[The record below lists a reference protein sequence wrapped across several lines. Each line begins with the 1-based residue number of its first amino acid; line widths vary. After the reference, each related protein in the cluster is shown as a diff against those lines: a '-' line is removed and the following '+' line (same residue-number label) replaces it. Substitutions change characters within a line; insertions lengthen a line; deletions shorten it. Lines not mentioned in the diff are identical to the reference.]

1 MFDKLVRRRLRL
13 IYKGYKYL
21 KDQKQSDYL
30 THLEEVLTTTN
41 LEKTN
46 LGLSCLQGVDEEL
59 LVRQYLTV
67 RLLGLRF
74 KQSVLYSIGSKVPL
88 RYPLPKEWRVALT
101 ESGVDVDHF
110 RSKFLW
116 GLYHFIFFGKGV
128 RYGLR
133 SIYSLF
139 SQNSNLGN
147 YVYFDG
153 LSNNLNGNC
162 ISNNPQS
169 HNIIN
174 WYLRWENGVENID
187 SICHSVDNQSDFEL
201 FNIRVK
207 KASSLPR
214 LDGFESFK
222 YTCLIFYLFFFS
234 ILSITSRP
242 YRSFLLE
249 ERIKAIKVSIAKKS
263 NLAKD
268 YLFNNSSAVYRPLW
282 TYVAKHAGSRVLFY
296 FYSVNDEGYKQGEK
310 YEKYNLLYLMSW
322 SHYLAWDE
330 FHVNFLRRI
339 GHGNSII
346 EKVGVTWF
354 SSSDA
359 DIDIPKNSIAV
370 FDVTPRKYLMYVMY
384 GPYPEY
390 RTYDITNHFL
400 SDIFIATSEIS
411 MYMAHKVKRIN
422 KSTSI
427 KYLRRL
433 RQLKEE
439 AFYLEVHPSVDAT
452 QVIQRTK
459 ACISS
464 PFTST
469 ALIAKLEGKP
479 SIYYDPT
486 GMIQGDDRAAHGIP
500 VITEL
505 RELRKWVEQLD

>member
-1 MFDKLVRRRLRL
+1 MFNKLARRRLRF
-13 IYKGYKYL
+13 IYKGHSYL
-21 KDQKQSDYL
+21 KNKNQSNYL
-30 THLEEVLTTTN
+30 TRLEEVLTATN
-41 LEKTN
+41 LKKTS
-46 LGLSCLQGVDEEL
+46 LGICYSFDINEEL
-59 LVRQYLTV
+59 SVRQYLTV
-67 RLLGLRF
+67 RLLGLKF
-74 KQSVLYSIGSKVPL
+74 KQSILYSMGSGKPL
-88 RYPLPKEWRVALT
+88 RYPLPAEWRHALA
-101 ESGVDVDHF
+101 ESGVNIDHF
-110 RSKFLW
+110 RSKILW
-116 GLYHFIFFGKGV
+116 ALYHSIFFIKGV
-128 RYGLR
+128 WYGVK
-133 SIYSLF
+133 SIF
-139 SQNSNLGN
+139 SVFFKNSNLGN

-162 ISNNPQS
+162 ISNNPKS
-169 HNIIN
+169 RNILN
-174 WYLRWENGVENID
+174 WYLQWENKAENID
-187 SICHSVDNQSDFEL
+187 SICHGINNQPNFKLSGIGVNKTDGLPNLEKVEL
-201 FNIRVK
+201 F
-207 KASSLPR
+207 
-214 LDGFESFK
+214 K
-222 YTCLIFYLFFFS
+222 YVFVCFYLFFSS
-234 ILSITSRP
+234 ILSIFSRP
-242 YRSFLLE
+242 YRSLLLQE
-249 ERIKAIKVSIAKKS
+249 LIKAERVSIAKKT
-263 NLAKD
+263 NLAQD

-359 DIDIPKNSIAV
+359 DINIPKNSIAV